1 MTSAAPE
8 SVVHDVHMPELL
20 EMPTDW
26 DNCLAIVPHP
36 DDMEYGASAA
46 VAAWTAAGRSVSYLL
61 VTRGEAGIDDLD
73 PAEAAVLRAAEQRAA
88 CTEVGVESLEFLDF
102 PDGVIEYGLPLRR
115 ALAAAIRRHRP
126 ELVVTVNHHETYP
139 TGGFNMAD
147 HRITGLAVLDAVRD
161 AANRWVFTEL
171 LDDGLQPWGGV
182 RWVAMSGSPQ
192 STHAVDITDTF
203 ERGVASL
210 AAHRRYLAALGD
222 GPLADPASFLR
233 AMSEQTAERFGGR
246 PATSFELIAM

>member
-1 MTSAAPE
+1 M
-8 SVVHDVHMPELL
+8 DDLL

-26 DNCLAIVPHP
+26 DRCLAIVPHP

-46 VAAWTAAGRSVSYLL
+46 VAAWTDAGKSVAYLL

-73 PAEAAVLRAAEQRAA
+73 PAEAATLRAQEQQAA
-88 CTEVGVESLEFLDF
+88 CAAVGVETLEFLDF
-102 PDGVIEYGLPLRR
+102 PDGTIEYGLPLRR

-126 ELVVTVNHHETYP
+126 ELVVTVNHRDSYP
-139 TGGFNMAD
+139 GGGFNMAD
-147 HRITGLAVLDAVRD
+147 HRVTGLAVLDAVRD
-161 AANRWVFTEL
+161 AANRWVFTDL
-171 LDDGLQPWGGV
+171 VDDGLPPWSGV

-192 STHAVDITDTF
+192 SSHAVDITASF

-222 GPLADPASFLR
+222 GPMADPEAFLR
-233 AMSEQTAERFGGR
+233 AMAEQTAEQFGGR
-246 PATSFELIAM
+246 LATSFELIPM